1 MNTNFYKKS
10 GIIIMNIA
18 RDFFAMKVGDRI
30 STIFEYTEKFSVS
43 RGIVQNA
50 LARLEAEGC
59 IAIEKKGVK
68 GTFLTEIDYKKLYPY
83 TNWGSVTGTMP
94 VPLNPFLSSLTT
106 AVCEQ
111 MGRAPFPFSFAYVTG
126 SEKRME
132 AMKNMMYDFMIV
144 SQSSAQKYLDEYDFL
159 SVCAVLD
166 TCIYSPEYVIYFI
179 NPEKTEIED
188 GMRVGIDPTCLD
200 QAKLT
205 KILCQGKR
213 VSFVEFPYI
222 AIEDLTRER
231 KVDCVVYRILD
242 WCNDDAR
249 LGIVRLGDVPGFSEK
264 ETKTPVILTNKEN
277 YGIDRLLQQYMNPE
291 EMSQIQTEVL
301 FGKRAVKFY

>member
-30 STIFEYTEKFSVS
+30 STILEYTEKFSVS

-50 LARLEAEGC
+50 LAQLEAEGC

-106 AVCEQ
+106 AVCVQIE
-111 MGRAPFPFSFAYVTG
+111 RAPFPFSFAYVTG

-144 SQSSAQKYLDEYDFL
+144 SRSSAQKYLETYDFL
-159 SVCAVLD
+159 SVCATLED
-166 TCIYSPEYVIYFI
+166 CIYSPEYGVYFS
-179 NPEKTEIED
+179 NPDKNEIED
-188 GMRVGIDPTCLD
+188 GMRVGIAPTCLD
-200 QAKLT
+200 QTELT
-205 KILCQGKR
+205 KLLCANKQ
-213 VSFVEFPYI
+213 VEFVEFPYI
-222 AIEDLTRER
+222 AFEDLTRV
-231 KVDCVVYRILD
+231 KNVDCVVYRNFS
-242 WCNDDAR
+242 WCSDEIPYNFVH
-249 LGIVRLGDVPGFSEK
+249 LEGIPGFSDK

-277 YGIDRLLQQYMNPE
+277 YGIDRLLQQYINAQ
-291 EMSQIQTEVL
+291 EMAQIQTEVL